1 MFGDSEG
8 GITLS
13 DQEFALRRFIAHEF
27 GVNYAYQVIMFKTSH
42 Q

>member
-13 DQEFALRRFIAHEF
+13 DQEFSLRRFIAHDY
-27 GVNYAYQVIMFKTSH
+27 GVNHAYQVTLLGFSYK
-42 Q
+42 